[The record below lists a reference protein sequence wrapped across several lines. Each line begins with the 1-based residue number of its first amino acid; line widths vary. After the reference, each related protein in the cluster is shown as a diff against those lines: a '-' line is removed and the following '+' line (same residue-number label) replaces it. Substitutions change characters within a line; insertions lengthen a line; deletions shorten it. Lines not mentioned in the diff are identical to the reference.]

1 MTKTKKIAIAA
12 AVIAA
17 LIFAAF
23 FFTVWSARKASQ
35 AAIDAYNA
43 AAEKYNEEISPYN
56 EAVNQI
62 ASENEE
68 LQKILDRAKADVD
81 SGDAAYKPETLE
93 DLKKELEK
101 AQKLPAELPA
111 LIDPFDK
118 MAAPAGFSKKEL
130 NIQQQ
135 EAEASLEAVKEAE
148 ANIPETPEV
157 PDFSEAE
164 NSLLEKCEAYE
175 KSVRMLKNVTSPED
189 SFVKERLGKV
199 DTIVGTGAVT
209 KEYDPNG
216 LLGKKGGYT
225 GCVYF
230 LDERIDREQLP
241 SDDFRKPGQA
251 APEEE
256 STAGGTESEAAEE
269 GMTGT
274 TGETAAEE
282 ASTGET
288 AAAADTAEQA
298 STGETASEADTA
310 ERATT
315 GETAAAADTAEKA
328 ATGETAA
335 AADTAEQAS
344 TGETASSADTT
355 ERATTGETAAAA
367 DTAERAATGET
378 AAAAD
383 AAGGEPL
390 KDNPDAIMI
399 GTAGGG
405 AVEIFSSRE
414 DAEARMEYLAFFDGS
429 VMAAGSYDIEGTCV
443 IRTSKYL
450 SEEQQKELTKK
461 IREALLEVD

>member
-230 LDERIDREQLP
+230 LDERIYREQLP

-282 ASTGET
+282 AS
-288 AAAADTAEQA
+288 
-298 STGETASEADTA
+298 
-310 ERATT
+310 
-315 GETAAAADTAEKA
+315 
-328 ATGETAA
+328 
-335 AADTAEQAS
+335 
-344 TGETASSADTT
+344 
-355 ERATTGETAAAA
+355 TGETAAAA

>member
-230 LDERIDREQLP
+230 LDERIDRELLP

-310 ERATT
+310 
-315 GETAAAADTAEKA
+315 
-328 ATGETAA
+328 
-335 AADTAEQAS
+335 
-344 TGETASSADTT
+344 

>member
-17 LIFAAF
+17 VIFAAF
-23 FFTVWSARKASQ
+23 FFTVWNARKASR

-68 LQKILDRAKADVD
+68 LQKILDRAKTDVD

-111 LIDPFDK
+111 LIDPFD
-118 MAAPAGFSKKEL
+118 MMTAPAGFSKKEL

-148 ANIPETPEV
+148 ANIPKTPEV

-230 LDERIDREQLP
+230 LDERIDRELLP
-241 SDDFRKPGQA
+241 SGDFRKPDQA

-256 STAGGTESEAAEE
+256 SAAGGTESEAAEE

-274 TGETAAEE
+274 TGETASEK
-282 ASTGET
+282 
-288 AAAADTAEQA
+288 A
-298 STGETASEADTA
+298 STGETAS
-310 ERATT
+310 
-315 GETAAAADTAEKA
+315 AADTAV
-328 ATGETAA
+328 
-335 AADTAEQAS
+335 QAS
-344 TGETASSADTT
+344 
-355 ERATTGETAAAA
+355 
-367 DTAERAATGET
+367 TGET

-383 AAGGEPL
+383 AAGGKPL
-390 KDNPDAIMI
+390 KDNTDAIMI

-405 AVEIFSSRE
+405 AIEIFSSRE

>member
-43 AAEKYNEEISPYN
+43 AAEKYSEEITPYN

-298 STGETASEADTA
+298 STGETASEADT
-310 ERATT
+310 
-315 GETAAAADTAEKA
+315 
-328 ATGETAA
+328 
-335 AADTAEQAS
+335 
-344 TGETASSADTT
+344 T

>member
-288 AAAADTAEQA
+288 AAAAD
-298 STGETASEADTA
+298 
-310 ERATT
+310 
-315 GETAAAADTAEKA
+315 
-328 ATGETAA
+328 
-335 AADTAEQAS
+335 
-344 TGETASSADTT
+344 
-355 ERATTGETAAAA
+355 
-367 DTAERAATGET
+367 
-378 AAAAD
+378 

>member
-17 LIFAAF
+17 VIFAAF
-23 FFTVWSARKASQ
+23 FFTVWNARKASR

-68 LQKILDRAKADVD
+68 LQKILDRAKTDVD

-93 DLKKELEK
+93 ELKKELEK

-111 LIDPFDK
+111 LIDPFD
-118 MAAPAGFSKKEL
+118 MMTAPAGFSKKEL

-148 ANIPETPEV
+148 ANIPKTPEV

-230 LDERIDREQLP
+230 LDERIDRELLP
-241 SDDFRKPGQA
+241 SGDFRKPDQA

-256 STAGGTESEAAEE
+256 SAAGGTESEAAEE

-274 TGETAAEE
+274 TGETASEK
-282 ASTGET
+282 
-288 AAAADTAEQA
+288 A
-298 STGETASEADTA
+298 STGETAS
-310 ERATT
+310 
-315 GETAAAADTAEKA
+315 AADTAV
-328 ATGETAA
+328 
-335 AADTAEQAS
+335 QAS
-344 TGETASSADTT
+344 
-355 ERATTGETAAAA
+355 
-367 DTAERAATGET
+367 TGET

-383 AAGGEPL
+383 AAGGKPL
-390 KDNPDAIMI
+390 KDNTDAIMI

-405 AVEIFSSRE
+405 AIEIFSSRE

>member
-288 AAAADTAEQA
+288 AAAADTAE
-298 STGETASEADTA
+298 
-310 ERATT
+310 R
-315 GETAAAADTAEKA
+315 A

-335 AADTAEQAS
+335 AVDTAEQAS
-344 TGETASSADTT
+344 TGETASSADTA
-355 ERATTGETAAAA
+355 ERATTGETS
-367 DTAERAATGET
+367 
-378 AAAAD
+378 AAAD

>member
-288 AAAADTAEQA
+288 AAAADTAE
-298 STGETASEADTA
+298 
-310 ERATT
+310 R
-315 GETAAAADTAEKA
+315 A

-344 TGETASSADTT
+344 TGETASSADTA
-355 ERATTGETAAAA
+355 ERATTGETS
-367 DTAERAATGET
+367 
-378 AAAAD
+378 AAAD

>member
-288 AAAADTAEQA
+288 AAAADTAE
-298 STGETASEADTA
+298 
-310 ERATT
+310 
-315 GETAAAADTAEKA
+315 
-328 ATGETAA
+328 
-335 AADTAEQAS
+335 
-344 TGETASSADTT
+344 
-355 ERATTGETAAAA
+355 
-367 DTAERAATGET
+367 RAATGET

>member
-288 AAAADTAEQA
+288 AAAADTAE
-298 STGETASEADTA
+298 
-310 ERATT
+310 R
-315 GETAAAADTAEKA
+315 A

-335 AADTAEQAS
+335 AADTAERAS
-344 TGETASSADTT
+344 TGETSA
-355 ERATTGETAAAA
+355 AV
-367 DTAERAATGET
+367 
-378 AAAAD
+378 D

>member
-282 ASTGET
+282 ASTGDT
-288 AAAADTAEQA
+288 ASAADTAEQA
-298 STGETASEADTA
+298 TTGETASAADTA
-310 ERATT
+310 EKATT
-315 GETAAAADTAEKA
+315 GETAAAADTA
-328 ATGETAA
+328 
-335 AADTAEQAS
+335 
-344 TGETASSADTT
+344 

>member
-230 LDERIDREQLP
+230 LDERIDRELLP

-288 AAAADTAEQA
+288 AAAADTAE
-298 STGETASEADTA
+298 
-310 ERATT
+310 R
-315 GETAAAADTAEKA
+315 A

-344 TGETASSADTT
+344 TGETASSADTA
-355 ERATTGETAAAA
+355 ERATTGETS
-367 DTAERAATGET
+367 
-378 AAAAD
+378 AAAD

>member
-148 ANIPETPEV
+148 ANIPETPQV
-157 PDFSEAE
+157 PDFSGAKK
-164 NSLLEKCEAYE
+164 SLLEKCEAYE

-288 AAAADTAEQA
+288 AAAADTAE
-298 STGETASEADTA
+298 
-310 ERATT
+310 
-315 GETAAAADTAEKA
+315 
-328 ATGETAA
+328 
-335 AADTAEQAS
+335 
-344 TGETASSADTT
+344 
-355 ERATTGETAAAA
+355 
-367 DTAERAATGET
+367 RAATGET

>member
-17 LIFAAF
+17 VIFAAF
-23 FFTVWSARKASQ
+23 FFTVWNARKASR

-68 LQKILDRAKADVD
+68 LQKILDRAKTDVD

-111 LIDPFDK
+111 LIDPFD
-118 MAAPAGFSKKEL
+118 MMTAPAGFSKKEL

-148 ANIPETPEV
+148 ANIPKTPEV

-230 LDERIDREQLP
+230 LDERIDRELLP
-241 SDDFRKPGQA
+241 SGDFRKPDQA

-256 STAGGTESEAAEE
+256 SAAGGTESEAAEE

-274 TGETAAEE
+274 TGETASEK
-282 ASTGET
+282 
-288 AAAADTAEQA
+288 A
-298 STGETASEADTA
+298 STGETAS
-310 ERATT
+310 
-315 GETAAAADTAEKA
+315 AADTAEKA
-328 ATGETAA
+328 
-335 AADTAEQAS
+335 S
-344 TGETASSADTT
+344 TGETAS
-355 ERATTGETAAAA
+355 AA
-367 DTAERAATGET
+367 DTAVQASTGET

-383 AAGGEPL
+383 AAGGKPL
-390 KDNPDAIMI
+390 KDNTDAIMI

-405 AVEIFSSRE
+405 AIEIFSSRE

>member
-288 AAAADTAEQA
+288 AAAADTAERA
-298 STGETASEADTA
+298 ATGETASEADTA
-310 ERATT
+310 ERAST
-315 GETAAAADTAEKA
+315 GETAAAA
-328 ATGETAA
+328 
-335 AADTAEQAS
+335 
-344 TGETASSADTT
+344 
-355 ERATTGETAAAA
+355 
-367 DTAERAATGET
+367 
-378 AAAAD
+378 
-383 AAGGEPL
+383 EPL
-390 KDNPDAIMI
+390 KDNTDAIMI

>member
-17 LIFAAF
+17 VIFAAF
-23 FFTVWSARKASQ
+23 FFTVWNARKASR

-62 ASENEE
+62 ASENEK
-68 LQKILDRAKADVD
+68 LQKILDRAKTDVD

-111 LIDPFDK
+111 LIDPFD
-118 MAAPAGFSKKEL
+118 MMTAPAGFSKKEL

-148 ANIPETPEV
+148 ANIPKTPEV

-230 LDERIDREQLP
+230 LDERIDRELLP
-241 SDDFRKPGQA
+241 SGDFRKPDQA

-256 STAGGTESEAAEE
+256 SAAGGTESEAAEE

-274 TGETAAEE
+274 TGETASEK
-282 ASTGET
+282 
-288 AAAADTAEQA
+288 A
-298 STGETASEADTA
+298 STGETAS
-310 ERATT
+310 
-315 GETAAAADTAEKA
+315 AADTAV
-328 ATGETAA
+328 
-335 AADTAEQAS
+335 QAS
-344 TGETASSADTT
+344 
-355 ERATTGETAAAA
+355 
-367 DTAERAATGET
+367 TGET

-383 AAGGEPL
+383 AAGGKPL
-390 KDNPDAIMI
+390 KDNTDAIMI

-405 AVEIFSSRE
+405 AIEIFSSRE